1 MNTTNLILITI
12 IAEDE
17 LESRLVADLKKFG
30 ARGHTVCRVRG
41 EGDHGER
48 ASEWEGENIKL
59 EAIVDAD
66 SADAICEHV
75 AQNYFSKFATI
86 LYLTPVQVLRGAKF
100 IRNQKAE

>member
-48 ASEWEGENIKL
+48 SSEWEGENIKL
-59 EAIVDAD
+59 EAIVDAS

-75 AQNYFSKFATI
+75 SQNYFPKFATI
-86 LYLTPVQVLRGAKF
+86 LYLTPVQVLRSAKF
-100 IRNQKAE
+100 TRSQKAE